1 MALILHSGAFMPLQK
16 KMRWLKERSSF
27 DLSLC
32 LLLESVLKITNTAMH
47 IHMYVFF
54 AAEYVICC

>member
-1 MALILHSGAFMPLQK
+1 MPLQK